1 MLTLQSRGVPD
12 LDAIAGL
19 EELSLRLVDAG
30 QGSHCLVPPGV
41 FAELDEVDDFPVEHD
56 GGSWIASVSRWKL
69 PFVSATATPPLPAG
83 NDSA

>member
-41 FAELDEVDDFPVEHD
+41 FAELDEVDDFPVEHL
-56 GGSWIASVSRWKL
+56 GGSRIASVSRWKL
-69 PFVSATATPPLPAG
+69 RFVKCDSDSSLTAGIDTV
-83 NDSA
+83 